1 MDKPK
6 SMFNILRE
14 KKSSIPSFHDITP
27 AESLREVLEEGVA
40 LGNEVGGDWER
51 SWCQPHDH
59 LLLTNGSR

>member
-1 MDKPK
+1 MDKAK

-27 AESLREVLEEGVA
+27 AGSLREALEEGVA
-40 LGNEVGGDWER
+40 LGNEVGGVWER